1 MVTETEQA
9 RSGELQVVIADDDDL
24 LRDGLVALVD
34 SMPGLTLAAA
44 VSDGVE
50 AVEATRRLRPHVV
63 LMDVAM
69 PKMNGID
76 ATRLITKEVPET
88 HVLALTSLG
97 DAENAR
103 AMLAA
108 GAVGYLT
115 KALRRDLLE
124 SSIREAACGRGVVS
138 TSLATRLGRAT
149 EAAPD
154 LGDGERAVLALLGD
168 GLTNEAIARKLYIS
182 VPTVKKRVASLQ
194 QKLHATNRVTIAVR
208 ATQLGLV
215 ADPDTVR

>member
-1 MVTETEQA
+1 MTDTGRGHA
-9 RSGELQVVIADDDDL
+9 GELRIVIADDDDL
-24 LRDGLVALVD
+24 LRDGLVALVG
-34 SMPGLTLAAA
+34 SMPGLTLVAA
-44 VSDGVE
+44 VSNGVE
-50 AVEATRRLRPHVV
+50 AVEATRRLKPHVV

-76 ATRLITKEVPET
+76 ATRLITKDVPGT

-97 DAENAR
+97 DADNAR
-103 AMLAA
+103 AMLDA

-138 TSLATRLGRAT
+138 TSLATRLGRAA
-149 EAAPD
+149 EPVAPD
-154 LGDGERAVLALLGD
+154 LTDGERAVLALLGD
-168 GLTNEAIARKLYIS
+168 GLTNEAIARELYVS

-208 ATQLGLV
+208 ATHLGLL
-215 ADPDTVR
+215 AEDPR